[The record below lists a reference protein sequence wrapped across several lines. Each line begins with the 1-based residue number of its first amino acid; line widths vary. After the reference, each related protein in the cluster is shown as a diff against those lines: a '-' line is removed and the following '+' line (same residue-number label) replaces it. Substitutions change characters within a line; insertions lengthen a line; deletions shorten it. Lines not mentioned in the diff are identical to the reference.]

1 MPARASRAEIL
12 AAKRADTALNPDGGP
27 LTPDGERA
35 RRRAQYRRPGVT
47 GEYKRRTS
55 RKPAAP
61 GETPPPDRV
70 WTWYVRNTA
79 FRGQTVGSW
88 RAEASDPFGRLDPKY
103 ALLRGADDDL
113 VVRGSREEVLQGVAH
128 VTDTSAK
135 LMFTDLRRHPTTRKV
150 VSARKSAHSQKMAAQ
165 RV

>member
-1 MPARASRAEIL
+1 MQTRPPVRITGRQFCNAFSGLRIDSKSAFYCLTGARATRLLRMGLL
-12 AAKRADTALNPDGGP
+12 AASTAGDALVVGIG
-27 LTPDGERA
+27 
-35 RRRAQYRRPGVT
+35 
-47 GEYKRRTS
+47 
-55 RKPAAP
+55 
-61 GETPPPDRV
+61 
-70 WTWYVRNTA
+70 
-79 FRGQTVGSW
+79 RGAVLW
-88 RAEASDPFGRLDPKY
+88 RAGTATT
-103 ALLRGADDDL
+103 LRGADDDL